1 MDGFASY
8 ADPDDPADPHA
19 AALELIV
26 RLPEVVMGDSGA
38 RTVLQE
44 LAAMLDAEA
53 AFAGMSWH
61 DARHAATAIV
71 VDALGRDDA
80 PEFLRARPPR

>member
-1 MDGFASY
+1 MTA
-8 ADPDDPADPHA
+8 
-19 AALELIV
+19 
-26 RLPEVVMGDSGA
+26 A